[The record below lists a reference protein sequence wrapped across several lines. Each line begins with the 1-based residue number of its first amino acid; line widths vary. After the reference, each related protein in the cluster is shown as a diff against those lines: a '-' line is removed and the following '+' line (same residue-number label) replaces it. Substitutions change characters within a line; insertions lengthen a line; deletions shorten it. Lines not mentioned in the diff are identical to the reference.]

1 MSTSYQSLHFPLLT
15 PPGYL
20 SQMDST
26 AGISVSGIAT
36 VLFGTHPAIAGESLD
51 ASEIRVTEDC
61 KPVAFAR
68 MIAKIGYAFAC
79 AEGAIDDLEGEPFV
93 FPAIL
98 GQRDEIGRWV
108 GTLTKPIQAHRGLL
122 HRILIHHNEWD
133 RGHLCAEVQLFS
145 DSETPSYGVILG
157 KLKSRVA

>member
-1 MSTSYQSLHFPLLT
+1 
-15 PPGYL
+15 
-20 SQMDST
+20 MDST